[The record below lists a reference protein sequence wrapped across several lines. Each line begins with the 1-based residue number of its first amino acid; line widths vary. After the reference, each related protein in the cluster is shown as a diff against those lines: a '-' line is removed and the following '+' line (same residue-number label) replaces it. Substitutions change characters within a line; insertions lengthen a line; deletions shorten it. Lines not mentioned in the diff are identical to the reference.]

1 METAK
6 HINRLDTFMDLY
18 NLRLADDP
26 DVVTRLA
33 FFDPTDGAHY
43 RIMKFQRTEHTY
55 SIMLADLDSGD
66 IVYHSSSFD
75 DRKKKYQ
82 SWQDNV
88 EAVLNSYCLIRNQD
102 MTLMDRLKIDYSQTP
117 IQTETYVQK
126 ALAFNKLIQI
136 SDFDPERK

>member
-1 METAK
+1 MKTAK
-6 HINRLDTFMDLY
+6 HIDGLDTFMDLY
-18 NLRLADDP
+18 SLRLADDP

-33 FFDPTDGAHY
+33 FVDPTDGTHY

-55 SIMLADLDSGD
+55 NIFLAELDSGE

-75 DRKKKYQ
+75 DRKKHET
-82 SWQDNV
+82 WQDNV

-117 IQTETYVQK
+117 IQAENYVLK
-126 ALAFNKLIQI
+126 DLVFNKLINN
-136 SDFDPERK
+136 